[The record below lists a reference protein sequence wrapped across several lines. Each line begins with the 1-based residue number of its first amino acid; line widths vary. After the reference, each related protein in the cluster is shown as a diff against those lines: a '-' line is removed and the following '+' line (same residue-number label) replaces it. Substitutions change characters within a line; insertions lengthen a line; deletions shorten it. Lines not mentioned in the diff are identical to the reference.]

1 MDGEPRHGRKSSAK
15 VTSSTRQE
23 PTMPK
28 PIVVTIPHS
37 LGKDEA
43 MRRLKS
49 GLGSASSSVPI
60 LRIDEETWADNRLTF
75 RLTALGQTAEG
86 TADVED
92 DSVRIEVVLPWF
104 LQKVA
109 EMVQTTI
116 ASRTQILLE
125 KK

>member
-1 MDGEPRHGRKSSAK
+1 
-15 VTSSTRQE
+15 
-23 PTMPK
+23 
-28 PIVVTIPHS
+28 
-37 LGKDEA
+37 

>member
-1 MDGEPRHGRKSSAK
+1 MSQTAHE
-15 VTSSTRQE
+15 E
-23 PTMPK
+23 PTMSK

-49 GLGSASSSVPI
+49 GLGSVSSNVPI
-60 LRIDEETWADNRLTF
+60 IRIDEEAWTGNQLAF
-75 RLTALGQTAEG
+75 RFSAIGQTAQG
-86 TADVED
+86 TADVQD

-109 EMVQTTI
+109 ETVQSTI
-116 ASRTQILLE
+116 ASRAQILLE

>member
-1 MDGEPRHGRKSSAK
+1 MS
-15 VTSSTRQE
+15 
-23 PTMPK
+23 K
-28 PIVVTIPHS
+28 PIVVTVPHS
-37 LGKDEA
+37 LGRDEA
-43 MRRLKS
+43 IRRLKS

-60 LRIDEETWADNRLTF
+60 LKIDEETWVESRLAF
-75 RLTALGQTAEG
+75 RFTALGQTAEG

-104 LQKVA
+104 LQKMA

>member
-1 MDGEPRHGRKSSAK
+1 MS
-15 VTSSTRQE
+15 
-23 PTMPK
+23 K

-37 LGKDEA
+37 LGRDEA
-43 MRRLKS
+43 IRRLKS

-60 LRIDEETWADNRLTF
+60 LKIEEETWADNRLTF
-75 RLTALGQTAEG
+75 RLAALGQTAEG

-92 DSVRIEVVLPWF
+92 DNVRIEVVLPWF
-104 LQKVA
+104 LQRVA
-109 EMVQTTI
+109 EVVQTAI